1 MNTQLQEFMSDEF
14 GMIRLIDEKG
24 RVLVSG
30 SDAASALGYARPAEA
45 VRRHCRHAHKRLV
58 VHPQS
63 PNRLLEMLFIP
74 EGDLYR
80 LVASSK
86 LPAARRFEA
95 WIYDELLPAV
105 RVNSAGQQREN
116 RLIEALI
123 LQTQN
128 FVALQKTLDGQNDLA
143 RFAQGIMVSGDSIS
157 MKKLTTL
164 VQNISLK
171 DGKKIRTGRNRLMG
185 WLRKNGYLC
194 YSDRESNIPTQR
206 AMEMGLFEVRESS
219 FEAGPGQV
227 FLDHTTYVT
236 PKGQAYFVR
245 LFAEKGLEEIR

>member
-1 MNTQLQEFMSDEF
+1 MNPQLQEFMNDEF
-14 GMIRLIDEKG
+14 GMIRVIDEKG
-24 RVLVSG
+24 RVLISG
-30 SDAASALGYARPAEA
+30 NDAASALGYARPSEA

-63 PNRLLEMLFIP
+63 QNRLMEMLFIP

-80 LVASSK
+80 LVVSSK

-105 RVNSAGQQREN
+105 RVSGAEKLREN

-128 FVALQKTLDGQNDLA
+128 LVGLQKTLDEQNNLA
-143 RFAQGIMVSGDSIS
+143 HFAQGIMLSEDSIS

-171 DGKKIRTGRNRLMG
+171 DGRKIKTGRNRLMG
-185 WLRKNGYLC
+185 WMRKNGYLC
-194 YSDRESNIPTQR
+194 YSARENNIPTQR
-206 AMEMGLFEVRESS
+206 AMEMGLFEVRESC
-219 FEAGPGQV
+219 FEAEPGVV
-227 FLDHTTYVT
+227 FLDHITYVT
-236 PKGQAYFVR
+236 PKGQDYFVR
-245 LFAEKGLEEIR
+245 LFMEKGLEVIR

>member
-143 RFAQGIMVSGDSIS
+143 RFAQGHHGVRGQHLHEKAYHTGPEYKPEGR
-157 MKKLTTL
+157 KK
-164 VQNISLK
+164 
-171 DGKKIRTGRNRLMG
+171 D
-185 WLRKNGYLC
+185 
-194 YSDRESNIPTQR
+194 
-206 AMEMGLFEVRESS
+206 
-219 FEAGPGQV
+219 
-227 FLDHTTYVT
+227 
-236 PKGQAYFVR
+236 
-245 LFAEKGLEEIR
+245 